1 MGQHQLGGSPAVG
14 RTSPNCTRSAHR
26 RRTARPPHPRPSH
39 VRRHRRPRNLV
50 NLPACPAPSCGS
62 VENTSRGECTI
73 VMYVLRSQSV
83 GELIGE
89 LIGDP
94 RYKTRQ
100 NSENQSA
107 GRLLFIRELHQ
118 APTWFALSPSLPCRW
133 PLPRP
138 PWLSPASSSQWAR
151 RVDPKSPW
159 VCTHSPSLIA
169 YAYCVA
175 PALTHSLLR
184 LRRPAPRNG
193 VHLRSQHQFILTSNL
208 P

>member
-1 MGQHQLGGSPAVG
+1 MG

-50 NLPACPAPSCGS
+50 NLPAYPAPSCGS

-107 GRLLFIRELHQ
+107 GRLLF
-118 APTWFALSPSLPCRW
+118 T
-133 PLPRP
+133 
-138 PWLSPASSSQWAR
+138 ASSTKHQHGSHFRPRCPAAGR
-151 RVDPKSPW
+151 FRGHHGYPPHRAHNGRDA
-159 VCTHSPSLIA
+159 LILSRLGS
-169 YAYCVA
+169 VHT
-175 PALTHSLLR
+175 PLR
-184 LRRPAPRNG
+184 LRISLTHIVSLQR
-193 VHLRSQHQFILTSNL
+193 LRIVSCGCGAQRRVMECISDLSISSS
-208 P
+208 